1 MVNNEDILKAL
12 SVIIDPDFKKDI
24 VSLGFVKNIK
34 INEDLVSFDIE
45 LTTPACPIK
54 AEFQK
59 AAEEAVIALDG
70 VNQVAVNMT
79 SRPQKKKSSPTS
91 EKSLGGVKEI
101 IAVASGKGGVGKS
114 TTSAHL
120 ANELAE
126 RGFKVGLL
134 DTDLFGPSVPS
145 LFDAH
150 NVSILQ
156 DENGMIIPHT
166 MPNGL
171 KLLSFGFLMSS
182 GPAIMR
188 GPMVSGYVQQVLTQT
203 AWGELDYL
211 VLDLPPGTGDIQL
224 TITQTIQ
231 ITGAVVVTTRQ
242 SLSIA
247 DVTKGIEMFE
257 KVNVPMLGIVE
268 NMSYFVCDNCDT
280 KHYIFGD
287 SNKTSLE
294 DKYGLRTL
302 AEIPLDQKLTGKISD
317 ATGNEHI
324 KNMVDQ
330 VIRAL
335 GMQSSEMLERPSV
348 KLTDKTVQ
356 FSWKNGK
363 NYEIPFRKL
372 RLACPCASC
381 VDEYTGEALLD
392 PATVPE
398 DITAKDVG
406 TLGNYAVVITW
417 SDGHDSG
424 IYSYKTLDSIAEW
437 DTDIKPI

>member
-1 MVNNEDILKAL
+1 MTTEKQILEAL
-12 SVIIDPDFKKDI
+12 SVIIDPDFKKDV
-24 VSLGFVKNIK
+24 VSLGFIQKVKVHD
-34 INEDLVSFDIE
+34 DLVTFDFE
-45 LTTPACPIK
+45 LTTPACPLK
-54 AEFQK
+54 TEFQRQ
-59 AAEEAVIALDG
+59 AEEVVLALDG
-70 VNQVAVNMT
+70 VNQVGVNMT
-79 SRPQKKKSSPTS
+79 SRPVKKDTKNNTAN
-91 EKSLGGVKEI
+91 LNDVKNI

-114 TTSAHL
+114 TVSAHL

-145 LFDAH
+145 LFDVH
-150 NVSILQ
+150 QPNVMQ
-156 DENGMIIPHT
+156 DENQMLHPHV

-171 KLLSFGFLMSS
+171 KLLSFGFLMST

-188 GPMVSGYVQQVLTQT
+188 GPMVAGYVQQVLTQT

-211 VLDLPPGTGDIQL
+211 VLDLPPGTGDVQL

-268 NMSYFVCDNCDT
+268 NMSHFVCNNCDE

-294 DKYGLRTL
+294 EQYGLRTL
-302 AEIPLDQKLTGKISD
+302 AELPLNPQMAKKVSEAAGDKDIS
-317 ATGNEHI
+317 
-324 KNMVDQ
+324 NMVDS
-330 VIRAL
+330 VMRSL
-335 GMQSSEMLERPSV
+335 GMQSSEQLVRPELS
-348 KLTDKTVQ
+348 TSDKTIDITW
-356 FSWKNGK
+356 SDGREWK
-363 NYEIPFRKL
+363 IPHRQL

-381 VDEYTGEALLD
+381 VDEYTGEKILR
-392 PATVPE
+392 PESVPE
-398 DITAKDVG
+398 DIKAESLTL
-406 TLGNYAVVITW
+406 LGNYAVVIKW

-424 IYSYKTLDSIAEW
+424 IYSYKTLEKQASW
-437 DTDIKPI
+437 DASFQPV

>member
-1 MVNNEDILKAL
+1 MATEKMILEAL

-24 VSLGFVKNIK
+24 VSLGFIKNLK
-34 INEDLVSFDIE
+34 IHDDLVTFDVE
-45 LTTPACPIK
+45 LTTPACPLK
-54 AEFQK
+54 AEFQSQ
-59 AAEEAVIALDG
+59 AENVVMALDG
-70 VNQVAVNMT
+70 INQVAVNMT
-79 SRPQKKKSSPTS
+79 SRPSKKTAGTNTDNLKD
-91 EKSLGGVKEI
+91 VKNI

-145 LFDAH
+145 LFDVH
-150 NVSILQ
+150 DPKLMQ
-156 DENGMIIPHT
+156 DDNKMLHPHE

-188 GPMVSGYVQQVLTQT
+188 GPMVAGYVQQVLTQT

-211 VLDLPPGTGDIQL
+211 VLDLPPGTGDVQL

-268 NMSYFVCDNCDT
+268 NMSHFICDNCDV

-294 DKYGLRTL
+294 DQYGLKTL
-302 AEIPLDQKLTGKISD
+302 AELPLNPKLAKKVSD
-317 ATGNEHI
+317 AVGDPDI
-324 KNMVDQ
+324 SNMVDA
-330 VIRAL
+330 VIRSL
-335 GMQSSEMLERPSV
+335 GMQSSQQLVRPELS
-348 KLTDKTVQ
+348 TSENTINITWADGRE
-356 FSWKNGK
+356 WK
-363 NYEIPFRKL
+363 IPHRQL

-381 VDEYTGEALLD
+381 VDEYTGEKTLR
-392 PATVPE
+392 PESVPLE
-398 DITAKDVG
+398 IKAESITP
-406 TLGNYAVVITW
+406 LGNYAVVIQW

-424 IYSYKTLDSIAEW
+424 IYSYKTLEKQVSW
-437 DTDIKPI
+437 DANIQPI